1 MNMANVSKTSKGS
14 KEKIFITDDDY
25 ESLCKSSPVPRVKNV
40 HNVKDDDRPKR
51 NQSAYVFFC
60 KEMKKEMKKGKT
72 KINELWKNL
81 SEEEKKPYQDMAEQD
96 KKRFDLEMHKYVNSD
111 IEDWR
116 NWEEKI

>member
-1 MNMANVSKTSKGS
+1 
-14 KEKIFITDDDY
+14 
-25 ESLCKSSPVPRVKNV
+25 
-40 HNVKDDDRPKR
+40 
-51 NQSAYVFFC
+51 
-60 KEMKKEMKKGKT
+60 MKKGKT

-116 NWEEKI
+116 NWEEKL